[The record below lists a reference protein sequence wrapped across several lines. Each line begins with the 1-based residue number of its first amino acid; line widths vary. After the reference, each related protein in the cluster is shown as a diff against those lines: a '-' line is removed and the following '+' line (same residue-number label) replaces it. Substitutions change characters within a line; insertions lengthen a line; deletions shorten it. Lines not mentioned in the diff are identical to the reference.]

1 MNIMKS
7 HTASRR
13 SFLLSTAMFVTSTIA
28 GCALPTI
35 PLPEVTSPA
44 GLEPMTPPPPN
55 PTATSA
61 IEKTAAVQSALPP
74 YTIAPIAGHEALVL
88 NLTTQDLRL
97 HEFFQQREVRIA
109 LSLAVNRAAIN
120 EILFNNSLIAR
131 QYSPLSTSPHYH
143 ETLSNAH
150 TVYNPEQAIT
160 LLELA
165 GYTERDVNGYFV
177 WPGTRYPN
185 HEPIMFFLDTPIKYN
200 TASGNAIE
208 LIVSDL
214 GSIGIRAV
222 YRPIE
227 QSIYEERRN
236 ANEIDATWLSSDSA
250 ANFGFSTS
258 VFTGTDIYYP
268 WCPAW
273 TLWRNSKGTD
283 PNGEAPPEGHWIYTI
298 WSRWEQIERERDPA
312 HRDLLFRQI
321 LDIWAEELPMIG
333 YLGPA

>member
-1 MNIMKS
+1 MKS

-13 SFLLSTAMFVTSTIA
+13 SFLLSTAMLVTSTIA

-61 IEKTAAVQSALPP
+61 IEKTAAVQLALPP

-120 EILFNNSLIAR
+120 EILFNNSLIAC

-165 GYTERDVNGYFV
+165 GYIDN
-177 WPGTRYPN
+177 PA
-185 HEPIMFFLDTPIKYN
+185 
-200 TASGNAIE
+200 TA
-208 LIVSDL
+208 
-214 GSIGIRAV
+214 
-222 YRPIE
+222 
-227 QSIYEERRN
+227 
-236 ANEIDATWLSSDSA
+236 
-250 ANFGFSTS
+250 
-258 VFTGTDIYYP
+258 
-268 WCPAW
+268 PA
-273 TLWRNSKGTD
+273 G
-283 PNGEAPPEGHWIYTI
+283 
-298 WSRWEQIERERDPA
+298 
-312 HRDLLFRQI
+312 
-321 LDIWAEELPMIG
+321 
-333 YLGPA
+333 